1 MNIPKITQVSS
12 MHSWVE
18 PKWAECLNLMGIP
31 NVYYRKHRYVSF
43 GGKYEMFYARLSRC
57 DTYMRITSEVTYKS
71 YYRYNGEFVKSIL
84 YSELC
89 DFLYE
94 MHGDGYVIDQFV
106 DEGFDTIMLAVN
118 AHISEHT
125 CKNIKMVIKS
135 YFENYELLR
144 NLSERIGL
152 QFGDDPEFRKVLRFN
167 IT

>member
-1 MNIPKITQVSS
+1 MNISEITQVSS

-18 PKWAECLNLMGIP
+18 PKWAECLKLIGIP

-43 GGKYEMFYARLSRC
+43 GGKYELFTARLSRC
-57 DTYMRITSEVTYKS
+57 DKYMRITGEVTYTS
-71 YYRYNGEFVKSIL
+71 DYRHNGELIKSIL
-84 YSELC
+84 DSELC